1 LIFDFTSA
9 PVLQTAEIITS
20 YFPHLTT
27 VQKDRFT
34 ALYALYSEWND
45 KINVI
50 SRKDIDNLYVNH
62 VLHSLGIAKVTEF
75 KPGATVL
82 DVGTGGGFPGIPL
95 AIMFPETQF
104 HLVDSIGKK
113 ITVVN
118 NVAKG
123 LGLTNVKAE
132 QIRAEQIKGE
142 YDFIVSRA
150 VTRLKEF
157 YGWIN
162 KKTKKT
168 SSHQLFNGIL
178 YLKGGDLDEEL
189 AELKRPHQLFNLSDY
204 FKEEFFETKKVV
216 YVPL

>member
-1 LIFDFTSA
+1 MTRIDI
-9 PVLQTAEIITS
+9 LQK
-20 YFPHLTT
+20 YFPELTDT
-27 VQKDRFT
+27 QKEQFGK
-34 ALYALYSEWND
+34 LYELYKEWNE

-62 VLHSLGIAKVTEF
+62 VLHSLGIAKVISF
-75 KPGATVL
+75 KPGSSIL

-95 AIMFPETQF
+95 AILFPESQF

-113 ITVVN
+113 ILVVQ

-123 LGLTNVKAE
+123 VGLTNVNAE
-132 QIRAEQIKGE
+132 QARAEQLKGK

-157 YGWIN
+157 YGWVHN
-162 KKTKKT
+162 KAKPK
-168 SSHQLFNGIL
+168 SMHELYNGIL
-178 YLKGGDLDEEL
+178 YLKGGDLQEEL
-189 AELKRPHQLFNLSDY
+189 AELKRPYQLFELSTFFD
-204 FKEEFFETKKVV
+204 EDFFETKKVV